1 MEDHRRARD
10 AGFDD
15 SLMELVDVPLIERT
29 LPGIFGS
36 SPIGTSA
43 GPVEIARRSGLAG
56 LFSSL
61 PGFDRRQWRGH
72 TPSAPGP
79 VREQG
84 RDSPARRP

>member
-1 MEDHRRARD
+1 MEDHRGAGD
-10 AGFDD
+10 ADFDD
-15 SLMELVDVPLIERT
+15 SLIELVDVPVIERT
-29 LPGIFGS
+29 LAGISGS
-36 SPIGTSA
+36 SPIGTPA
-43 GPVEIARRSGLAG
+43 GPVETAPRSGLAG

-61 PGFDRRQWRGH
+61 PGFDRRQLRGH